1 MRIGAYAFAP
11 RAWPTIGAA
20 VMIALTLALGTWQT
34 QRAREKQARQA
45 LLESRIDETA
55 LVLTGSVA
63 SPDALLYRRVR
74 AAGRWMAQGQIFVDN
89 QIVGGRAGFHVV
101 TPLAL
106 EEGRSALLVNRGW
119 VARSADYP
127 RAPRVEVPAGRVEVA
142 GVASLPPRRVLEL
155 SPDTVAGNVWQ
166 NLSIE
171 RYGKQTGIAVLPV
184 VVLADPAAPGLVA
197 VREKP
202 DAGVAKHREYALTWF
217 SLAATVLVLWIAL
230 NLKRSR

>member
-1 MRIGAYAFAP
+1 
-11 RAWPTIGAA
+11 
-20 VMIALTLALGTWQT
+20 MIALTVALGTWQT
-34 QRAREKQARQA
+34 NRAREKQERQA
-45 LLESRIDETA
+45 LLESRIDETP

-63 SPDALLYRRVR
+63 SADALLYRRVR
-74 AAGRWMAQGQIFVDN
+74 AAGRWMPEGQIFVDN

-106 EEGRSALLVNRGW
+106 EGERAALLVNRGW

-127 RAPRVEVPAGRVEVA
+127 RAPKVVVPSGRVEVA

-171 RYGKQTGIAVLPV
+171 RYAKQASVRVLPV
-184 VVLADPAAPGLVA
+184 VVLADPAAPGLTA
-197 VREKP
+197 VREKA

-217 SLAATVLVLWIAL
+217 ALAATVLVLWIAL
-230 NLKRSR
+230 NLRRAR